1 MKTRVRFAPSPTGYL
16 HVGNIRPA
24 FINYL
29 FALQTGGEFILRI
42 DDTDT
47 QRSKQAY
54 TNALKEDLEWLGIS
68 YAYTFAQSDRLA
80 RYDEIKDQLIARGHL
95 YACYE
100 TEEELEVR
108 RKIQLSYGKPPIYIP
123 STPEEINRFID
134 EGRKP
139 HYRFRLPAIEVSWN
153 DLMKGSM
160 YFPKQTMSD
169 PILVREDGSY
179 LYTFTSVVDDIDY
192 DITHIF
198 RGQDHVSN
206 TAVQICIFKAICELM
221 SKEFRIEFGH
231 MSLLLG
237 AQGEALS
244 KRDNSIGIRHLR
256 AIHIHPMAI
265 LSTLFYLGSP
275 FAIEPR
281 YTIESLLP
289 QFDIK
294 NYAGAS
300 PRFSVEE
307 LILLNARLYHTAPY
321 EWIKDHT
328 TLTSEQWDVVRFNIE
343 TAQDIPSWEC
353 VFKDDFCTT
362 HFDAAY
368 AQQIL
373 ALLPEDLD
381 WKTWFEA
388 IKRTTGRKGKEAV
401 LPIRQMLTEHEHGPE
416 MSMLLKLL
424 GKKEVVKRLG
434 GRL

>member
-47 QRSKQAY
+47 QRSKQEY
-54 TNALKEDLEWLGIS
+54 TDALKEDLEWLGIS
-68 YAYTFAQSDRLA
+68 YAYTFAQSERLA
-80 RYDEIKDQLIARGHL
+80 RYDEVRDQLIANGHL

-108 RKIQLSYGKPPIYIP
+108 RKIQLSYGKPPIYTP
-123 STPEEINRFID
+123 STPEEVNRFID

-139 HYRFRLPAIEVSWN
+139 HYRFRLPAVEVSWN
-153 DLMKGSM
+153 DLIKGPM
-160 YFPKQTMSD
+160 HFPKQTMSD

-179 LYTFTSVVDDIDY
+179 LYTFTSVVDDVDY

-206 TAVQICIFKAICELM
+206 TAVQICIFRAVCALVG
-221 SKEFRIEFGH
+221 KEFQTEFGH

-237 AQGEALS
+237 AGGEALS

-256 AIHIHPMAI
+256 AAHIHPMTI
-265 LSTLFYLGSP
+265 LSYLFYLGSP

-281 YTIESLLP
+281 HSIGSLLP

-294 NYAGAS
+294 NYGGAS
-300 PRFSVEE
+300 PRFSVDE
-307 LILLNARLYHTAPY
+307 LKLLNARLYHTAPY
-321 EWIKDHT
+321 EWIKEYVT
-328 TLTSEQWDVVRFNIE
+328 FTPEQWDAVRFNIA
-343 TAQDIPSWEC
+343 TVQDIPGWEY
-353 VFKDDFCTT
+353 VFKDDFKAT
-362 HFDAAY
+362 HFDEVY
-368 AQQIL
+368 AKQIL

-381 WKTWFEA
+381 WKTWFDA
-388 IKRTTGRKGKEAV
+388 IKTVTGRKGKDAV
-401 LPIRQMLTEHEHGPE
+401 LPIRQMLTNHEHGPE
-416 MSMLLKLL
+416 MPVLLRLL
-424 GKKEVVKRLG
+424 GQKRVKERLG
-434 GRL
+434 E